1 MNKMK
6 TMKLW
11 RIAFAMLAAF
21 SLASCSS
28 DDKDMV
34 DDAYKALS
42 GISLT
47 DWPLTDCSTST
58 RPVRDLV
65 AYKLLDIPYKW
76 EVDWMSGTT
85 YIIQPDFWGAKSSF
99 SYSDY
104 LAKNLCSGTHG
115 AYTNLIEGKCDI
127 IIASRDISRN
137 EKAAAESLGV
147 ELETAPLAID
157 ALVFIVNPKNP
168 VKNLT
173 TDQVR
178 KIYTGEITNW
188 KEVGGV
194 DHAITPYIRD
204 ADSGSQE
211 KMETLV
217 MNGLNMIDGTYMPE
231 IIGSQMTSP
240 YSQLEYDEYGIGY
253 TPFFYCTAM
262 VRDLLRVD
270 MLSIDGVTPSK
281 ESLRAN
287 KYPFVSSIY
296 AAVRKSE
303 SHESIAYKL
312 YKFLFT
318 KEGADM
324 IDESGYIAIRR

>member
-1 MNKMK
+1 MK

-21 SLASCSS
+21 SLASCCS

-34 DDAYKALS
+34 NDAYKTLS
-42 GISLT
+42 GITLV

-65 AYKLLDIPYKW
+65 AYKLLDVPYKW
-76 EVDWMSGTT
+76 EVDFS
-85 YIIQPDFWGAKSSF
+85 GAKSSF

-157 ALVFIVNPKNP
+157 ALVFIVNPQNP

-231 IIGSQMTSP
+231 IIGSQMASP
-240 YSQLEYDEYGIGY
+240 YLQLEHDEYGIGY

-262 VRDLLRVD
+262 VRDLLNVK

-281 ESLRAN
+281 ESLRGD

-312 YKFLFT
+312 YQFLFT
-318 KEGADM
+318 KNGSDM
-324 IDESGYIAIRR
+324 IDESGYIAF

>member
-1 MNKMK
+1 MIPCKIANRLTSGLVAGVVVCILLSACGKADEDYKM
-6 TMKLW
+6 
-11 RIAFAMLAAF
+11 
-21 SLASCSS
+21 
-28 DDKDMV
+28 
-34 DDAYKALS
+34 LS
-42 GISLT
+42 GISLEE
-47 DWPLTDCSTST
+47 WPLTDCSTST

-65 AYKLLDIPYKW
+65 AYKLLGVPYKW

-85 YIIQPDFWGAKSSF
+85 YIIQPNFFGTESSF
-99 SYSDY
+99 SYNDY
-104 LAKNLCSGTHG
+104 LAKNLCSGTHD
-115 AYTNLIEGKCDI
+115 AYMNLIEGKSDV

-137 EKAAAESLGV
+137 EKASAAESGV

-173 TDQVR
+173 SDQVR

-217 MNGLNMIDGTYMPE
+217 MNGLIMIDGAEGTYMHE
-231 IIGSQMTSP
+231 IIGSQMASP
-240 YSQLEYDEYGIGY
+240 YLQIEADEHGIGY

-262 VRDLLRVD
+262 VRDLMRVD
-270 MLSIDGVTPSK
+270 MLSIDGVKPSK
-281 ESLRAN
+281 ETLRNN

-296 AAVRKSE
+296 AAVRKTEDHKST
-303 SHESIAYKL
+303 AYKL
-312 YKFLFT
+312 YQFLFT
-318 KEGADM
+318 KKGADM
-324 IDESGYIAIRR
+324 IDESGYIAIR

>member
-1 MNKMK
+1 MKQNK
-6 TMKLW
+6 TSN
-11 RIAFAMLAAF
+11 RLAIWLLAG
-21 SLASCSS
+21 LASLFLLSACGKDDN
-28 DDKDMV
+28 DDKTV
-34 DDAYKALS
+34 F
-42 GISLT
+42 GISLAE
-47 DWPLTDCSTST
+47 WPKTDCSTST

-65 AYKLLDIPYKW
+65 AYKLLGVPYKW
-76 EVDWMSGTT
+76 EVDWLSLTS
-85 YIIQPDFWGAKSSF
+85 YIIMPDFWTESSF
-99 SYSDY
+99 SLDDY
-104 LAKNLCSGTHG
+104 NAQNLCSGTHG
-115 AYTNLIEGKCDI
+115 AYTNLIEGKTDV

-137 EKAAAESLGV
+137 EKVTAESLGV

-217 MNGLNMIDGTYMPE
+217 MNGLTMIDGTYMPE
-231 IIGSQMTSP
+231 IIGSQMISP
-240 YSQLEYDEYGIGY
+240 YAQIEYDEYGIGY

-262 VRDLLRVD
+262 VRDLMKVN
-270 MLSIDGVTPSK
+270 MLSIDGVPPSK
-281 ESLRAN
+281 ESLRGN
-287 KYPFVSSIY
+287 RYPFVSSIY

-303 SHESIAYKL
+303 NHESMAYKL
-312 YKFLFT
+312 YQFLFT
-318 KEGADM
+318 EKGADM
-324 IDESGYIAIRR
+324 IDESGYIAIR